1 MKAGCLRVLR
11 AQAVPC
17 AIVLAC
23 ACSPDEPSPRVGS
36 TGAAITNGTSDTDD
50 PSVVGLVDAN
60 GMLLCTG
67 TLVSPTVVLTAA
79 HCLDGVTTNITD
91 QIFFGS
97 SVRDAGTFVA
107 VTGALVH
114 PEYDPSTLAN
124 DLALLALASSA
135 TSTPIPLLAPT
146 PDASLTNAT
155 LRVVG
160 YGDTAADA
168 GDFGQKH
175 TGTSTVVSVTATSL
189 ELAAAPSQ
197 QCFGDSGGPALL
209 TIGGVEYL
217 GAVTSHGDSA
227 CLANTT
233 DTRVDAYAASFIQ
246 PFLDACTSDGCPTT
260 CDPVG
265 VACPGDLVCG
275 SIEGGI
281 DFYCMPGPSVPKAH
295 SSSCMVASAPTD
307 RRGAL
312 AGWLTLAAALGMAGA
327 RRRSRGRLRRLD
339 PTLPRIRR

>member
-1 MKAGCLRVLR
+1 MRDRVGVEHAVVALKAGSLQVLR
-11 AQAVPC
+11 AQAIPC

-23 ACSPDEPSPRVGS
+23 ACSPDEPSARVGS
-36 TGAAITNGTSDTDD
+36 TAAAITNGTSDTED

-67 TLVSPTVVLTAA
+67 TLVSPNVVLTAA

-91 QIFFGS
+91 QIFFGR
-97 SVRDAGTFVA
+97 SVHDAGTFVA

-114 PEYDPSTLAN
+114 PEYDPSTLEN

-135 TSTPIPLLAPT
+135 PAAPRPLRAPT
-146 PDASLTNAT
+146 PDAALTNAT

-160 YGDTAADA
+160 YGDTTADA

-175 TGTSTVVSVTATSL
+175 TGTSTVASVTATSL

-209 TIGGVEYL
+209 AVDGVEYL
-217 GAVTSHGDSA
+217 GGVTSHGDNA
-227 CLANTT
+227 CLANAT
-233 DTRVDAYAASFIQ
+233 DTRVDAYAAAFIQ
-246 PFLDACTSDGCPTT
+246 PFLDACASDGCPTT

-265 VACPGDLVCG
+265 VACPGNLACG

-281 DFYCMPGPSVPKAH
+281 DFYCMPGPSAPKAH
-295 SSSCMVASAPTD
+295 SSSCTVASPATD
-307 RRGAL
+307 RRGAF
-312 AGWLTLAAALGMAGA
+312 AAWLTLAAALGMATA
-327 RRRSRGRLRRLD
+327 RRRSR
-339 PTLPRIRR
+339 